1 MLGKRMRT
9 RSYYWWS
16 VYYIFMNHLVRYYDE
31 LWHVEITQ
39 IKTCHLFHG
48 TPSKLT
54 ENNLEPKGHKYGLSK
69 KRNVPPQKI
78 YSNINKIIYSNM
90 FNTIL
95 WSSCWQ
101 RWVGYTVLMEPPII
115 PQKIRAVIRKW
126 RILEWSKTHN
136 GAKHKWRS
144 LIEALKV

>member
-1 MLGKRMRT
+1 
-9 RSYYWWS
+9 
-16 VYYIFMNHLVRYYDE
+16 MNHLVRYYDE

-69 KRNVPPQKI
+69 KRNVPPKKI
-78 YSNINKIIYSNM
+78 YNTNKIIYSNM

-101 RWVGYTVLMEPPII
+101 R
-115 PQKIRAVIRKW
+115 
-126 RILEWSKTHN
+126 
-136 GAKHKWRS
+136 
-144 LIEALKV
+144 